1 MIHCNN
7 FHKILQYQI
16 SLKSIQRVS
25 SFYIHRGGHCVDVI
39 APENRVAVIIVVIA
53 IEFLPASCRKLL

>member
-1 MIHCNN
+1 VIQSNN

-39 APENRVAVIIVVIA
+39 APENIVAMIIAVIAV
-53 IEFLPASCRKLL
+53 EFLPTSCRKFL

>member
-1 MIHCNN
+1 VIQSNN

-25 SFYIHRGGHCVDVI
+25 SFYIHRGGHCADVI
-39 APENRVAVIIVVIA
+39 APENGVAMVIVV
-53 IEFLPASCRKLL
+53 